1 MSGRAKAGLDA
12 LSPED
17 ARALLTRACGA
28 SRWVDRMMARRPFG
42 GDARLLRAA
51 RIEWFGLTEA
61 DWLEAFAHH
70 PKIGDRALA
79 PPKLPSVGGSLAARV
94 PATHDLSAKEQA
106 GVDGAHDD
114 VLRAL
119 AEANQAYLD
128 RFGFIFIVCA
138 TGKTA
143 EEMLQLM
150 RDRLPHDRAT
160 ELRIAAEEQAKITA
174 LRLGGY

>member
-1 MSGRAKAGLDA
+1 MGLSLELDKATDA
-12 LSPED
+12 D

-61 DWLEAFAHH
+61 DWLEAFSHH
-70 PKIGDRALA
+70 PPIGDR
-79 PPKLPSVGGSLAARV
+79 GTLAARF
-94 PATHDLSAKEQA
+94 PATHDLSTREQSA
-106 GVDGAHDD
+106 VAFANAD
-114 VLRAL
+114 VIGQL
-119 AEANQAYLD
+119 AAANREYLD

-143 EEMLQLM
+143 GEMLQLL
-150 RDRLPHDRAT
+150 RDRLGNDRAT
-160 ELRIAAEEQAKITA
+160 ELRTAAEEQAKITA
-174 LRLGGY
+174 LRLTY

>member
-1 MSGRAKAGLDA
+1 MARSHELDTA
-12 LSPED
+12 ADAD
-17 ARALLTRACGA
+17 ARALLTRACGS

-42 GDARLLRAA
+42 SDARLLRAA

-61 DWLEAFAHH
+61 DWLEAFSHH
-70 PKIGDRALA
+70 PQIGDRD
-79 PPKLPSVGGSLAARV
+79 SLAARF

-106 GVDGAHDD
+106 GVSSAHDA
-114 VLRAL
+114 VLSAL
-119 AEANQAYLD
+119 AEANATYLD

-143 EEMLQLM
+143 EEMLALL
-150 RDRLPHDRAT
+150 RARLPNNRAT
-160 ELRIAAEEQAKITA
+160 ELRNAAEEQAKITA